1 MENKR
6 GSEIFL
12 GVVGVATL
20 LVAIIGATF
29 AYFSATA
36 QSTNEIKVQTT
47 TLSLGYDDVTTRL
60 KTAMIPSAFGIAR
73 YAAFDTN
80 WTTGQQVELTD
91 GSKINGKGEC
101 IDQNGNQ
108 ICSVYEFYIGN
119 PSTST
124 SMNITGRITSVTN
137 EFQNLMF
144 AIYNEAGEQ
153 VMGPTLMPES
163 QKSVPFTGELANQE
177 LIGYADV
184 AQGAN
189 GKTFNDKRPSTYKPV
204 CIKSVDDDC
213 EKTNVRHYTMLIWLN
228 EAGAG
233 NVEEAGKVFT
243 AGISFDT
250 GSGSGVTGVIGVSN
264 DDIGDVVETPKLPA
278 VDDEEEQG

>member
-12 GVVGVATL
+12 GVVGVTTL

-36 QSTNEIKVQTT
+36 KSGNEAVKVQTT

-60 KTAMIPSAFGIAR
+60 KTAMIPSAYGIAE
-73 YAAFDTN
+73 YAAFDTQ
-80 WTTGQQVELTD
+80 WTNVGTQID
-91 GSKINGKGEC
+91 GDANGDGKVDEGEKITSKGEC

-119 PSTST
+119 PSTTT

-137 EFQNLMF
+137 EFTNLMF
-144 AIYNEAGEQ
+144 AVYDEKGEQ
-153 VMGPTLMPES
+153 VIEPTLMPAS
-163 QKSVPFTGELANQE
+163 GEYVTLDDLDQE
-177 LIGYADV
+177 LVGYANVATTGNYDV
-184 AQGAN
+184 
-189 GKTFNDKRPSTYKPV
+189 KKPSTYAKV
-204 CIKSVDDDC
+204 CDPAGDEPC
-213 EKTNVRHYTMLIWLN
+213 TKTNVRHYTMLIWLN
-228 EAGAG
+228 EAGAS
-233 NVEEAGKVFT
+233 NKDEAGKMFT

-250 GSGSGVTGVIGVSN
+250 GSGTGVTGVIGVSN
-264 DDIGDVVETPKLPA
+264 GTTNKVVGQE
-278 VDDEEEQG
+278 

>member
-12 GVVGVATL
+12 GVVGVTTL

-36 QSTNEIKVQTT
+36 QSTNEAVKVQTT

-60 KTAMIPSAFGIAR
+60 KTAMIPSAYGIAE
-73 YAAFDTN
+73 YAAFDPT
-80 WTTGQQVELTD
+80 WVVPGQQVD
-91 GSKINGKGEC
+91 GDANGDGEVAEGEKITTKGEC
-101 IDQNGNQ
+101 LDQSGNQ
-108 ICSVYEFYIGN
+108 ICSIYEFYIGN

-124 SMNITGRITSVTN
+124 SMNITGKITAVTN
-137 EFQNLMF
+137 EFTNLMF
-144 AIYNEAGEQ
+144 AIYDESGKQ
-153 VMGPTLMPES
+153 VVAPKKMPES
-163 QKSVPFTGELANQE
+163 QKSVTLPELDQE

-184 AQGAN
+184 ATASGYDES
-189 GKTFNDKRPSTYKPV
+189 KPSTYKV
-204 CIKSVDDDC
+204 TGDATKG

-228 EAGAG
+228 EAGAS
-233 NVEEAGKVFT
+233 NVEEAGKIFT

-264 DDIGDVVETPKLPA
+264 DTTNKVVS
-278 VDDEEEQG
+278 

>member
-12 GVVGVATL
+12 GVVGVTTL

-36 QSTNEIKVQTT
+36 QSDNEAVKVQTT

-60 KTAMIPSAFGIAR
+60 NTSMIPSKYGIAEF
-73 YAAFDTN
+73 AAFDKDWIVPGKQISGDANGDGQVAEGETI
-80 WTTGQQVELTD
+80 TT
-91 GSKINGKGEC
+91 KGEC
-101 IDQNGNQ
+101 LDQSGNEV
-108 ICSVYEFYIGN
+108 CSVYEFYIGN

-124 SMNITGRITSVTN
+124 SMNITGRITAVTN
-137 EFQNLMF
+137 EFKNLMF
-144 AIYNEAGEQ
+144 AIYDETGAQ
-153 VMGPTLMPES
+153 VVAPKKMPES
-163 QKSVPFTGELANQE
+163 QKSVDLPELNQE

-184 AQGAN
+184 ASNTGYDP
-189 GKTFNDKRPSTYKPV
+189 KKPSTYKV
-204 CIKSVDDDC
+204 TGDATKG

-228 EAGAG
+228 EAGAA

-250 GSGSGVTGVIGVSN
+250 GTGSGVTGVIGVSN
-264 DDIGDVVETPKLPA
+264 DVTNKVAG
-278 VDDEEEQG
+278 Q